1 MQTLTLLLEELTET
15 SGLNI
20 KTKVGSSWVDPI
32 PSVNVAGTWTK
43 VKKAY
48 GKVGNSWKPTYEYES
63 VYTLATG
70 VQVGT
75 IDFDSLSL
83 DRYHNVRVVV
93 PSGATLVAPST
104 STYAVKTGT
113 SHNAKIT
120 LENKGAIFGR
130 GGDGGDGGYRVDS
143 SNMPDPEDGFN
154 GGSAIFVESNITV
167 INNGTILGGAGGGG
181 GGEGTYVYRHSGG
194 GGGGGGAPY
203 GVGGAGKTTNGGT
216 PRANGA
222 TGATASLT
230 TGGVGG
236 RGAYTSNHNGLEGGA
251 GGTGGDVGSSGSN
264 GGYQANGDVYKVT
277 GVGAGGSNGASYYNP
292 SSFTIS

>member
-1 MQTLTLLLEELTET
+1 MRAITEI
-15 SGLNI
+15 SGL
-20 KTKVGSSWVDPI
+20 S
-32 PSVNVAGTWTK
+32 TK
-43 VKKAY
+43 VKVSGAWTDTKPHVKLNGAWSRVKIAY
-48 GKVGNSWKPTYEYES
+48 AKQGGTWEPTYEFES

-70 VQVGT
+70 IQVGT

-120 LENKGAIFGR
+120 LENNGVIYGH

-143 SNMPDPEDGFN
+143 QNMPDPEDGFN
-154 GGSAIFVESNITV
+154 GGTAVFIESNITV
-167 INNGTILGGAGGGG
+167 INNGTISGGAGGGG

-203 GVGGAGKTTNGGT
+203 GVGGIGRTTNGST
-216 PRANGA
+216 PRANGV
-222 TGATASLT
+222 TGSTASLT

-236 RGAYTSNHNGLEGGA
+236 RGAFCSTHNGLEGGA
-251 GGTGGDVGSSGSN
+251 GGTGGNVGNSGSS
-264 GGYQANGDVYKVT
+264 GGYQAAGDVYKVT

>member
-1 MQTLTLLLEELTET
+1 MLLHLRATT
-15 SGLNI
+15 GTYGLNI
-20 KTKVGSSWVDPI
+20 KVKVGGAWTDTKPHVKVS
-32 PSVNVAGTWTK
+32 GTWSK

-48 GKVGNSWKPTYEYES
+48 TKVGGSWETSYEYES
-63 VYTLATG
+63 VYTLNTG

-75 IDFDSLSL
+75 IDFDALVL

-120 LENKGAIFGR
+120 LENNGVIYGR
-130 GGDGGDGGYRVDS
+130 GGDGGNGGYRVDS
-143 SNMPDPEDGFN
+143 QNQPDPEDGFN

-181 GGEGTYVYRHSGG
+181 GGEGTYVYRHAGG

-203 GVGGAGKTTNGGT
+203 GVGGVGMTTNGAA
-216 PRANGA
+216 PWANGV

-236 RGAYTSNHNGLEGGA
+236 RGAYTSSHNGLEGGA
-251 GGTGGDVGSSGSN
+251 GGTGGNVGNSGSS